1 MYLPDSGH
9 VHIPLKQTVSFLS
22 SLQQVLRHSPAVE
35 QLSEITNVDN
45 QMSNKDNYTLILE

>member
-22 SLQQVLRHSPAVE
+22 LQQVLRQSPAVE